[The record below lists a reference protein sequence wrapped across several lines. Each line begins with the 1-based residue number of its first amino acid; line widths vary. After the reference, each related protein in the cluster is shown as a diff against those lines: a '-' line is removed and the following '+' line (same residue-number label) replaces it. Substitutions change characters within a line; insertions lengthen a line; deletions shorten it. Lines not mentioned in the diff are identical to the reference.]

1 MQSKRIDGGGYVFLG
16 TIKHGQNKPGVD
28 EGPHALRKRCKFP
41 SNVQVVDPMSKGEQ
55 LSLLAEQF
63 KLSTNQQ
70 VPILNPT
77 AVGKANLDLHQS
89 IMEQTISFLD
99 ERGCLPSILTLGGDH
114 SLAIGSISAIAAIG
128 AQAATI
134 GGSLNLPFSSPE
146 LVVIWVDA
154 HADINTPSVTCSGKL
169 HGCPVSLLTGL
180 DQQGWKELRHFDW
193 AYNSLPTGYSSFVRP
208 ESLAYIGLR
217 DVDQAEKEILAEKG
231 IIAYDMEAVK
241 AADRD
246 MRRIIRDCLKRADPT
261 GTRPIHLSFDI
272 DAIDPR
278 YAPSTG
284 TPVADGLLPTEGK
297 LIIEELK
304 ATGRLISMDLVEV
317 NPGLGDAEE
326 VSRTLATA
334 KELIETYYQ

>member
-1 MQSKRIDGGGYVFLG
+1 MQPERMDGEGYVFLG
-16 TIKHGQNKPGVD
+16 AIKHGQNKPGVD
-28 EGPHALRKRCKFP
+28 EGPHALSKRCQFTSK
-41 SNVQVVDPMSKGEQ
+41 VQVVDPMVEGGQ
-55 LSLLAEQF
+55 LPMLVEQF

-77 AVGKANLDLHQS
+77 AVGKANLSLHQS
-89 IMEQTISFLD
+89 IMEHAVRFLS
-99 ERGCLPSILTLGGDH
+99 EHGRLPSILTLGGDH
-114 SLAIGSISAIAAIG
+114 SLAIGSVSAIATICAH
-128 AQAATI
+128 ATAT
-134 GGSLNLPFSSPE
+134 GNLSSLPFSDPG
-146 LVVIWVDA
+146 LVLIWVDA
-154 HADINTPSVTCSGKL
+154 HADINTPSVTCSGNL

-193 AYNSLPTGYSSFVRP
+193 AYDCLPTGQSSFVRP
-208 ESLAYIGLR
+208 EGLAYIGLR
-217 DVDQAEKEILAEKG
+217 DVDEAETKILKEKG
-231 IIAYDMEAVK
+231 IMAYDMKAVK

-261 GTRPIHLSFDI
+261 GIRPIHLSFDI
-272 DAIDPR
+272 DAIDPW

-284 TPVADGLLPTEGK
+284 TPVADGLLPSEGK

-304 ATGRLISMDLVEV
+304 STGRLISMDLVEV
-317 NPGLGDAEE
+317 NPGLGGAEE